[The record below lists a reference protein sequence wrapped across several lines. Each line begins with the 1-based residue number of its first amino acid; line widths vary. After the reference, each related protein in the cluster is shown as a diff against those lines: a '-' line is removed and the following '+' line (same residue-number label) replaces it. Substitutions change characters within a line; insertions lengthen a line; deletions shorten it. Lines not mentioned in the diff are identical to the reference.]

1 MNRQNTSRLQ
11 QIPWGKSESLD
22 FELPAGWNLLGMFK
36 PSEFAPLADINT
48 TLETILSAPEGC
60 VPLKELAQGKRK
72 VAIVVDDISRPTP
85 AYLLLGKI
93 LDHLVRGGVDLK
105 AVTIVTAPGLHREMS
120 LEDMERKAGKHVL
133 EQVGWKNHDC
143 RNGDQLS
150 FLGKTDRGTAVFIN
164 KTVAEA
170 DLRILVGTIEPH
182 PHAGFGGGFKNIL
195 PGVAGVETIAAN
207 HAICANSKYFFMLG
221 SDPANNPMRLDM
233 EQAGSMLKGDT
244 FIVNTVLNAQM
255 QIIGLVAGDPIKA
268 HRRGITLASEVF
280 GVRIPAQAD
289 VVITDSFPMDIDLR
303 QGVKAVANVLY
314 AAKPGGIILAALKCE
329 EGLGNMRV
337 PQIKLSGLPAFIWKP
352 IIWLLGILMTKMSPP
367 GTSPE
372 ERFSTYFMLKA
383 LLRNKILVYS
393 PSVASQAEGLLP
405 GIEIFRDFPEALR
418 AAAKAFPKGD
428 VVIFPHGGAIYPEIA
443 K

>member
-1 MNRQNTSRLQ
+1 MNRQNASRLQ
-11 QIPWGKSESLD
+11 QIPWGISESLD
-22 FELPAGWNLLGMFK
+22 FDLPTGWNLLGTFK
-36 PSEFAPLADINT
+36 PSEFAPLADIHA

-60 VPLKELAQGKRK
+60 VPLKELARGKKK

-93 LDHLVRGGVDLK
+93 LDHLVQGGVDLK
-105 AVTIVTAPGLHREMS
+105 SVTIVTAPGLHREMS
-120 LEDMERKAGKHVL
+120 LADMERKAGKDVL
-133 EQVGWKNHDC
+133 EKVGWENHNC
-143 RNGDQLS
+143 RNSDQLS
-150 FLGKTDRGTAVFIN
+150 FLGKTDRGTPVFIN

-195 PGVAGVETIAAN
+195 PGVAGVDTIATN
-207 HAICANSKYFFMLG
+207 HAICASPKYFFMLG
-221 SDPANNPMRLDM
+221 SDPANNPMRLDL

-255 QIIGLVAGDPIKA
+255 QIIGVVAGDPIKA
-268 HRRGITLASEVF
+268 HRQGVTLAAKVF

-303 QGVKAVANVLY
+303 QGAKAVANVLY
-314 AAKPGGIILAALKCE
+314 AARPGGVILAALKCE

-337 PQIKLSGLPAFIWKP
+337 PQLKLSGLPAFIWKP
-352 IIWLLGILMTKMSPP
+352 IIWLLGMLITKISPP

-383 LLRNKILVYS
+383 ILRNRILIYS

-405 GIEIFRDFPEALR
+405 GIEIFRDFPDALR
-418 AAAKAFPKGD
+418 SAAQAFPKAD
-428 VVIFPHGGAIYPEIA
+428 VVIFPHGGAIYPEIG

>member
-1 MNRQNTSRLQ
+1 MNRQNTSGLQ
-11 QIPWGKSESLD
+11 QIPWGKSSSLD
-22 FELPAGWNLLGMFK
+22 FELPTGWNLLGTYK
-36 PSEFAPLADINT
+36 PSEFVALADIQA

-93 LDHLVRGGVDLK
+93 LDHLVQGGVNLK

-120 LEDMERKAGKHVL
+120 LEDMERKAGKDVL
-133 EQVGWKNHDC
+133 EQVGWENHDC
-143 RNGDQLS
+143 RNSDQLS
-150 FLGKTDRGTAVFIN
+150 FLGKTDRGTPVFIN

-195 PGVAGVETIAAN
+195 PGVAGVDTIAAN
-207 HAICANSKYFFMLG
+207 HAICASSKYFFMLG
-221 SDPANNPMRLDM
+221 SDPASNPMRLDM

-255 QIIGLVAGDPIKA
+255 LIIGLVAGDPIKA
-268 HRRGITLASEVF
+268 HRLGVKLAAKVF

-314 AAKPGGIILAALKCE
+314 AAKPGGVILAALKCE

-337 PQIKLSGLPAFIWKP
+337 PQLKLSGLPAFIWKP
-352 IIWLLGILMTKMSPP
+352 IIWLLGILMTKISPP

-405 GIEIFRDFPEALR
+405 GIEVFRDFPEALR

-428 VVIFPHGGAIYPEIA
+428 AVIFPHGGAIFPEIA
-443 K
+443 D

>member
-1 MNRQNTSRLQ
+1 MNIQNASRPQ
-11 QIPWGKSESLD
+11 QIPWGKSENLN
-22 FELPAGWNLLGMFK
+22 FELPTGWNLLGTYK
-36 PSEFAPLADINT
+36 PSEFVPLADIQA

-60 VPLKELAQGKRK
+60 VPLKDFALGKRK

-93 LDHLVRGGVDLK
+93 LDHLVQGGVNLK

-120 LEDMERKAGKHVL
+120 LEDMERKAGKDVL
-133 EQVGWKNHDC
+133 EQVGWENHDC
-143 RNGDQLS
+143 RNSDQLS
-150 FLGKTDRGTAVFIN
+150 FLGKTDRGTPVFIN

-170 DLRILVGTIEPH
+170 DLRVLVGTIEPH

-195 PGVAGVETIAAN
+195 PGVAGVATIAAN
-207 HAICANSKYFFMLG
+207 HAICASPKYFFMLG
-221 SDPANNPMRLDM
+221 SDPANNPMRLDL
-233 EQAGSMLKGDT
+233 EQAGSMLKGVT
-244 FIVNTVLNAQM
+244 FLVNTVLNAQM

-268 HRRGITLASEVF
+268 HRRGVKLAAEVF

-314 AAKPGGIILAALKCE
+314 AARPGGVILAALRCE
-329 EGLGNMRV
+329 EGLGNMRL
-337 PQIKLSGLPAFIWKP
+337 PQLKLSGLPAFIWKP
-352 IIWLLGILMTKMSPP
+352 IIWLLAMLITRVSPP

-383 LLRNKILVYS
+383 ILRNRILVYA
-393 PSVASQAEGLLP
+393 PAVAGQAEGLLP
-405 GIEIFRDFPEALR
+405 GIEIFRDFTDALR
-418 AAAKAFPKGD
+418 AAAQAFPRAD

-443 K
+443 R

>member
-1 MNRQNTSRLQ
+1 M
-11 QIPWGKSESLD
+11 
-22 FELPAGWNLLGMFK
+22 
-36 PSEFAPLADINT
+36 
-48 TLETILSAPEGC
+48 
-60 VPLKELAQGKRK
+60 PLKELAQGKKK

-93 LDHLVRGGVDLK
+93 LDHLVQGGVDLK
-105 AVTIVTAPGLHREMS
+105 SVTIVTAPGLHREMS
-120 LEDMERKAGKHVL
+120 LEDMERKAGKDVL
-133 EQVGWKNHDC
+133 EKVGWENHNC
-143 RNGDQLS
+143 RNSDQLC
-150 FLGKTDRGTAVFIN
+150 FLGKTDRGTPIFIN

-170 DLRILVGTIEPH
+170 DLRVLVGTIEPH

-207 HAICANSKYFFMLG
+207 HAICASPKYFFMLG
-221 SDPANNPMRLDM
+221 SDPANNPMRLDL
-233 EQAGSMLKGDT
+233 EQAGSMLKGVT
-244 FIVNTVLNAQM
+244 FLVNTVLNAQM
-255 QIIGLVAGDPIKA
+255 LIIGLVAGDPIGA
-268 HRRGITLASEVF
+268 HRRGVKLAAEVF
-280 GVRIPAQAD
+280 GVKIPAQAD

-303 QGVKAVANVLY
+303 QGAKAVANVLY
-314 AAKPGGIILAALKCE
+314 AARPGGVILAALKCE

-337 PQIKLSGLPAFIWKP
+337 PQLKLSGLPAFIWKP
-352 IIWLLGILMTKMSPP
+352 IIWLLAMLITKVSPP

-383 LLRNKILVYS
+383 ILRNRILVYS

-405 GIEIFRDFPEALR
+405 GIEIFRDFQDALR
-418 AAAKAFPKGD
+418 AAAKAFPKAD